1 MTDSTTSDQ
10 GAPEPGAPEPGVP
23 EPGVPEPDVPEPEA
37 PEPGV
42 PGLIL
47 PDPPSKAKLA
57 WATLAAP
64 LVAGVVLV
72 ATVLP
77 AEYDIDPLG
86 IGELLGLRVL
96 STPGSGPIPVREDG
110 LEAHR
115 SSYRLDRRT
124 FVLEPDSGW
133 VEYKYR
139 LEEGRSMVYS
149 WTASHWVRSEMHSEA
164 DGAPEGTAEF
174 FEVEEETLARHG
186 SYVAPFPGIHGW
198 YWLNE
203 TDDTVTVTLDA
214 AGFFSTSFEFL
225 EGVAP
230 IVREIMET
238 PDSAAWRPF
247 F

>member
-1 MTDSTTSDQ
+1 MTDPTMPNEGVSE
-10 GAPEPGAPEPGVP
+10 PEVP
-23 EPGVPEPDVPEPEA
+23 EPQAPEADVPS
-37 PEPGV
+37 V
-42 PGLIL
+42 PGPGMSEL
-47 PDPPSKAKLA
+47 PSKARLA
-57 WATLAAP
+57 RATLAA
-64 LVAGVVLV
+64 LVVAGVVLV
-72 ATVLP
+72 AAVLP
-77 AEYDIDPLG
+77 AEYDIDPTG

-96 STPGSGPIPVREDG
+96 SNPAGGPIAVRPDG
-110 LEAHR
+110 ITAHG
-115 SSYRLDRRT
+115 SSYRTDHRT
-124 FVLEPDSGW
+124 FDLAPGRF

-149 WTASHWVRSEMHSEA
+149 WSASYWVRSEMHSEA

-174 FEVEEETLARHG
+174 FEVEERTLARHG

-214 AGFFSTSFEFL
+214 SGFFSTSIEIRQGEL
-225 EGVAP
+225 PTVQ
-230 IVREIMET
+230 EIMET

>member
-1 MTDSTTSDQ
+1 MTDQSMSDQ
-10 GAPEPGAPEPGVP
+10 GVP
-23 EPGVPEPDVPEPEA
+23 PADVPEA
-37 PEPGV
+37 GL

-57 WATLAAP
+57 WATLAA
-64 LVAGVVLV
+64 LGVAGVVLV
-72 ATVLP
+72 SAVLP

-86 IGELLGLRVL
+86 IGEVLGLRVL
-96 STPGSGPIPVREDG
+96 SNPGVGTIAVRPDG
-110 LEAHR
+110 ITAHG
-115 SSYRLDRRT
+115 SSYRTDHRT
-124 FVLEPDSGW
+124 FEIAPGSF

-149 WTASHWVRSEMHSEA
+149 WSASYWVRSEMHSEA
-164 DGAPEGTAEF
+164 DGSEIVPT
-174 FEVEEETLARHG
+174 FEVEERTLARHG

-214 AGFFSTSFEFL
+214 SGFFSTSVEL
-225 EGVAP
+225 PKGELP
-230 IVREIMET
+230 TVREIMET

>member
-1 MTDSTTSDQ
+1 MMDPSTSDQ
-10 GAPEPGAPEPGVP
+10 G
-23 EPGVPEPDVPEPEA
+23 VPEPEVPEA
-37 PEPGV
+37 HVPEPAETV
-42 PGLIL
+42 LHI

-57 WATLAAP
+57 WATLAAL

-72 ATVLP
+72 SAVLP

-86 IGELLGLRVL
+86 IGGVLGLRVL
-96 STPGSGPIPVREDG
+96 SAPGTGPIPVRSDG
-110 LEAHR
+110 LIAHR
-115 SSYRLDRRT
+115 SSYRTDRRE
-124 FVLEPDSGW
+124 FVLEPGGW

-139 LEEGRSMVYS
+139 LEQGRAMVYS
-149 WTASHWVRSEMHSEA
+149 WSASYWVRSEMHSEA
-164 DGAPEGTAEF
+164 DGAPEGTAQF
-174 FEVEEETLARHG
+174 FEVEEETLQRHG

-214 AGFFSTSFEFL
+214 SGFFSTSAEFL

-230 IVREIMET
+230 TVRDIVET
-238 PDSAAWRPF
+238 PDSGAYRPF

>member
-1 MTDSTTSDQ
+1 MTDPSMSDQ
-10 GAPEPGAPEPGVP
+10 
-23 EPGVPEPDVPEPEA
+23 D
-37 PEPGV
+37 V
-42 PGLIL
+42 PGLSL

-57 WATLAAP
+57 WATLAA
-64 LVAGVVLV
+64 LVVAGVVLV

-86 IGELLGLRVL
+86 IGEALGLRVL
-96 STPGSGPIPVREDG
+96 SVPGSGPIPVRSDG
-110 LEAHR
+110 VIAHR

-124 FVLEPDSGW
+124 FELEPGGF

-164 DGAPEGTAEF
+164 DGAEAGTAQF
-174 FEVEEETLARHG
+174 FEVEEQTLARHG

-214 AGFFSTSFEFL
+214 AGFFSTSVEFL
-225 EGVAP
+225 EDVAP

>member
-1 MTDSTTSDQ
+1 MTDPT
-10 GAPEPGAPEPGVP
+10 APDR
-23 EPGVPEPDVPEPEA
+23 DVPEPHDPETSVPETPVSETPASEA
-37 PEPGV
+37 HVPEPQVSETGV
-42 PGLIL
+42 

-57 WATLAAP
+57 WATLAAVV
-64 LVAGVVLV
+64 VAGVVLV
-72 ATVLP
+72 SAVLP

-86 IGELLGLRVL
+86 IGEALGLRVL
-96 STPGSGPIPVREDG
+96 ATPGSGPIPV
-110 LEAHR
+110 LEGAIIAAR

-124 FVLEPDSGW
+124 FVLEPEGW

-149 WTASHWVRSEMHSEA
+149 WTATHWVRSEMHSEA

-174 FEVEEETLARHG
+174 FEVEEQTVARHG

-214 AGFFSTSFEFL
+214 SGFFSTSIEFRKD
-225 EGVAP
+225 VAP
-230 IVREIMET
+230 VVREMMET
-238 PDSAAWRPF
+238 PDSTAWRPF

>member
-1 MTDSTTSDQ
+1 MTDPSMSNQ
-10 GAPEPGAPEPGVP
+10 GVRETAVP
-23 EPGVPEPDVPEPEA
+23 EA
-37 PEPGV
+37 GV
-42 PGLIL
+42 PGPSL

-57 WATLAAP
+57 WATLAA
-64 LVAGVVLV
+64 LVVAGVVLV

-86 IGELLGLRVL
+86 IGEALGLRVL
-96 STPGSGPIPVREDG
+96 SEPGSGPIPVRSDG
-110 LEAHR
+110 LIAHR

-124 FVLEPDSGW
+124 FELEPGGF

-164 DGAPEGTAEF
+164 DGAEAGTAQF
-174 FEVEEETLARHG
+174 FEVEEQTLARHG

-214 AGFFSTSFEFL
+214 AGFFSNSVEFL
-225 EGVAP
+225 TGVAP
-230 IVREIMET
+230 IAREMMET

>member
-1 MTDSTTSDQ
+1 MTDPSMSDQ
-10 GAPEPGAPEPGVP
+10 GVREPAVP
-23 EPGVPEPDVPEPEA
+23 EA
-37 PEPGV
+37 GV
-42 PGLIL
+42 PGLSL

-57 WATLAAP
+57 WATLAA
-64 LVAGVVLV
+64 LVVAGVVLV

-86 IGELLGLRVL
+86 IGEALGLRVL
-96 STPGSGPIPVREDG
+96 SVPGSGPIPVRSDG
-110 LEAHR
+110 VIAHR

-124 FVLEPDSGW
+124 FELEPGGF

-164 DGAPEGTAEF
+164 DGAEAGTAQF
-174 FEVEEETLARHG
+174 FEVEEQTLARHG

-214 AGFFSTSFEFL
+214 AGFFSTSIEFM
-225 EGVAP
+225 EDVAP
-230 IVREIMET
+230 IEREIMET

>member
-1 MTDSTTSDQ
+1 MTDPSSDQ
-10 GAPEPGAPEPGVP
+10 DVPETQVSEPHVPEAGVP
-23 EPGVPEPDVPEPEA
+23 EPGA
-37 PEPGV
+37 

-47 PDPPSKAKLA
+47 PDPPSKARLA
-57 WATLAAP
+57 RATLAA
-64 LVAGVVLV
+64 LGVAGVVLV
-72 ATVLP
+72 TAVLP

-86 IGELLGLRVL
+86 IGEVLGLRVL
-96 STPGSGPIPVREDG
+96 SNPADGPIAVRPDG
-110 LEAHR
+110 ITAHG
-115 SSYRLDRRT
+115 SSYRTDHRT
-124 FVLEPDSGW
+124 FDLAPGSF

-149 WTASHWVRSEMHSEA
+149 WSARYWVRSEMHSEA
-164 DGAPEGTAEF
+164 DGAEEGTAEF
-174 FEVEEETLARHG
+174 FEVEERTLARHG

-214 AGFFSTSFEFL
+214 SGFFSTSIEFRS
-225 EGVAP
+225 EVAP
-230 IVREIMET
+230 IVREMMET

>member
-1 MTDSTTSDQ
+1 MTDPSMSDQ
-10 GAPEPGAPEPGVP
+10 
-23 EPGVPEPDVPEPEA
+23 D
-37 PEPGV
+37 V
-42 PGLIL
+42 PGLSL

-57 WATLAAP
+57 WATLAA
-64 LVAGVVLV
+64 LVVAGVVLV

-86 IGELLGLRVL
+86 IGEALGLRVL
-96 STPGSGPIPVREDG
+96 SEPGSGPIPVRSDG
-110 LEAHR
+110 LIAHR

-124 FVLEPDSGW
+124 FELEPGGF

-164 DGAPEGTAEF
+164 DGAEAGTAQF
-174 FEVEEETLARHG
+174 FEVEEQTLARHG

-214 AGFFSTSFEFL
+214 AGFFSTSAEFL
-225 EGVAP
+225 EDVAP

>member
-1 MTDSTTSDQ
+1 MTDPSMSDQ
-10 GAPEPGAPEPGVP
+10 
-23 EPGVPEPDVPEPEA
+23 D
-37 PEPGV
+37 V
-42 PGLIL
+42 PGLSL

-57 WATLAAP
+57 WATLAA
-64 LVAGVVLV
+64 LVVAGVVLV

-86 IGELLGLRVL
+86 IGAALGLRVL
-96 STPGSGPIPVREDG
+96 SAPGSGPIPVRPDG
-110 LEAHR
+110 VIAHR

-124 FVLEPDSGW
+124 FELEPGGF

-164 DGAPEGTAEF
+164 DGAEAGTAQF
-174 FEVEEETLARHG
+174 FEVEERTLARHG

-214 AGFFSTSFEFL
+214 AGFFSNSVEFL
-225 EGVAP
+225 KGVAP
-230 IVREIMET
+230 IAREMMET

>member
-1 MTDSTTSDQ
+1 MTDPSTSDQ
-10 GAPEPGAPEPGVP
+10 GVP
-23 EPGVPEPDVPEPEA
+23 EPAGPEPNVPELAGPEPNVSEPA
-37 PEPGV
+37 VPGPGV
-42 PGLIL
+42 

-57 WATLAAP
+57 WATLAA
-64 LVAGVVLV
+64 LVVAGVVLV

-86 IGELLGLRVL
+86 IGEALGLRVL
-96 STPGSGPIPVREDG
+96 SGPVSGGPIPVRSDG
-110 LEAHR
+110 LIAHR

-124 FVLEPDSGW
+124 FELAPGGW

-149 WTASHWVRSEMHSEA
+149 WTASYWVRSEMHSEA
-164 DGAPEGTAEF
+164 DGAPAGTAEF
-174 FEVEEETLARHG
+174 FEVEEETKARHG

-214 AGFFSTSFEFL
+214 AGYFSTSVEFL
-225 EGVAP
+225 DGVAP
-230 IVREIMET
+230 ILREIMET
-238 PDSAAWRPF
+238 PEPGAWRDF

>member
-1 MTDSTTSDQ
+1 MSDQ
-10 GAPEPGAPEPGVP
+10 GVP
-23 EPGVPEPDVPEPEA
+23 E
-37 PEPGV
+37 
-42 PGLIL
+42 LSL

-57 WATLAAP
+57 WATLAA
-64 LVAGVVLV
+64 LVVAGVVLV

-86 IGELLGLRVL
+86 IGAALGLRVL
-96 STPGSGPIPVREDG
+96 SAPGGGPIPVRPDG
-110 LEAHR
+110 VIAHR
-115 SSYRLDRRT
+115 SSYRLDWRT
-124 FVLEPDSGW
+124 FELEPGGF

-149 WTASHWVRSEMHSEA
+149 WTASGWVRSEMHSEA
-164 DGAPEGTAEF
+164 DGAEEGTAQF
-174 FEVEEETLARHG
+174 FEVEERTLARHG

-214 AGFFSTSFEFL
+214 SGFFSTSVEFL
-225 EGVAP
+225 KGEAP

>member
-1 MTDSTTSDQ
+1 MTDQSKSDQ
-10 GAPEPGAPEPGVP
+10 GVP
-23 EPGVPEPDVPEPEA
+23 PVDVPEA
-37 PEPGV
+37 GV

-57 WATLAAP
+57 WATLAA
-64 LVAGVVLV
+64 LGVAGVVLV
-72 ATVLP
+72 SAILP

-86 IGELLGLRVL
+86 IGEVLGLRVL
-96 STPGSGPIPVREDG
+96 SNPGDGTIAVRPDG
-110 LEAHR
+110 ITAHG
-115 SSYRLDRRT
+115 SSYRTDHRT
-124 FVLEPDSGW
+124 FEIAPGSF

-149 WTASHWVRSEMHSEA
+149 WSASYWVRSEMHSEA
-164 DGAPEGTAEF
+164 DGSEIVPT
-174 FEVEEETLARHG
+174 FEVEERTLARHG

-214 AGFFSTSFEFL
+214 SGFFSTSVEL
-225 EGVAP
+225 PKGELP
-230 IVREIMET
+230 TVREIMET
-238 PDSAAWRPF
+238 PDSTAWRPF

>member
-1 MTDSTTSDQ
+1 MTDPSTSDQ
-10 GAPEPGAPEPGVP
+10 GVPERDLSEARVPGPGVP
-23 EPGVPEPDVPEPEA
+23 EPGVPGPA
-37 PEPGV
+37 V
-42 PGLIL
+42 PGLGL

-57 WATLAAP
+57 WATLAAL

-86 IGELLGLRVL
+86 IGAALGLRVL

-110 LEAHR
+110 VIAHR

-124 FVLEPDSGW
+124 FVLAPEGW

>member
-1 MTDSTTSDQ
+1 MTDPSMSDQ
-10 GAPEPGAPEPGVP
+10 
-23 EPGVPEPDVPEPEA
+23 
-37 PEPGV
+37 GV
-42 PGLIL
+42 PGLSL

-57 WATLAAP
+57 WATLAAL

-86 IGELLGLRVL
+86 IGEALGLRVL
-96 STPGSGPIPVREDG
+96 STPGSGPIPVSSDG
-110 LEAHR
+110 LIAHR

-124 FVLEPDSGW
+124 FELEPGGF

-164 DGAPEGTAEF
+164 DGAEAGTAQF
-174 FEVEEETLARHG
+174 FEVEERTLARHG

-203 TDDTVTVTLDA
+203 IDDTVTVTLDA
-214 AGFFSTSFEFL
+214 AGFFSTSVEFL
-225 EGVAP
+225 KGVAP